1 MAAERGQDLA
11 GQPRRVSLW
20 ALLSLLCGVAVFC
33 PVTSVL
39 GPLLGVVALAEIR
52 RKPHRTGTRLAVT
65 GIVVGLLATAGW
77 AATARWWHVNAR
89 EPMLRGPAEA
99 LAAGL
104 GGDVAGFRAGF
115 VAPAT
120 GGDGEARAFLDE
132 VAGRYGRLV
141 GSTQRPRFAETPPV
155 QADTRRPRIAYMFE
169 FESGPVEAEAEF
181 VAWAQGQGLVLKF
194 AWLAF
199 RDQELGHLVY
209 PASAAGVVGYDPVS
223 QPEQPR

>member
-1 MAAERGQDLA
+1 M
-11 GQPRRVSLW
+11 SLW

-39 GPLLGVVALAEIR
+39 GPLLGVVALGEIR
-52 RKPHRTGTRLAVT
+52 RKPARSGTRLAVT
-65 GIVVGLLATAGW
+65 GIVIGLLATAGW

-89 EPMLRGPAEA
+89 EPMLQGPAEA

-104 GGDVAGFRAGF
+104 DGDVARFRAGF
-115 VAPAT
+115 VGRAT
-120 GGDGEARAFLDE
+120 ADDEARAFLDE

-141 GSTQRPRFAETPPV
+141 GSTQRPSFAETAPV
-155 QADTRRPRIAYMFE
+155 QADTRRPRVAYTFE

-181 VAWAQGQGLVLKF
+181 VVWAPGQGLVLEF

-209 PASAAGVVGYDPVS
+209 PASAADVVGYDPVF

>member
-1 MAAERGQDLA
+1 
-11 GQPRRVSLW
+11 VSLW

-39 GPLLGVVALAEIR
+39 GPLLGVVALGEIR
-52 RKPHRTGTRLAVT
+52 RKPHRTGKKLALT
-65 GIVVGLLATAGW
+65 GIAIGLLATAGW

-115 VAPAT
+115 VGPAAQ
-120 GGDGEARAFLDE
+120 DDEEARAFLDE
-132 VAGRYGRLV
+132 IAGRYGRLV
-141 GSTQRPRFAETPPV
+141 GSKQRPSFEQTPPV
-155 QADTRRPRIAYMFE
+155 QAGTRRPRVAYTFE

-181 VAWAQGQGLVLKF
+181 VVWARGQGLVLKF

-199 RDQELGHLVY
+199 RDQELGHVVY
-209 PASAAGVVGYDPVS
+209 PASATDVVGYDPVS